1 MFRLLFIRFSF
12 LFILA
17 VFLIFELFIIV
28 CGDFL
33 VFVLFIEFVIL
44 ILGIFNMVFLLE
56 FFDDSFLIC
65 IVGEVFFD
73 FFFFKIFLVVT

>member
-1 MFRLLFIRFSF
+1 MFSCRKI
-12 LFILA
+12 
-17 VFLIFELFIIV
+17 IIV

-44 ILGIFNMVFLLE
+44 ILGIFNMLFLLE

>member
-1 MFRLLFIRFSF
+1 MLKSI
-12 LFILA
+12 
-17 VFLIFELFIIV
+17 IIV

-44 ILGIFNMVFLLE
+44 ILGIFNMLFLLE

>member
-1 MFRLLFIRFSF
+1 M
-12 LFILA
+12 

-44 ILGIFNMVFLLE
+44 ILGIFNMLFLLE